1 MQKLVA
7 TNIEE
12 TTFASLKLRVKAL
25 HRDVSKHLR
34 ALIEEDLENTA
45 IADML
50 DKAADHEEEPRS
62 IKDATRKG

>member
-12 TTFASLKLRVKAL
+12 TTLASLKLRVKAL

-34 ALIEEDLENTA
+34 ALIEEDLEAAA
-45 IADML
+45 IAELLEQSAPHD
-50 DKAADHEEEPRS
+50 EEPGN
-62 IKDATRKG
+62 IHDATAKG